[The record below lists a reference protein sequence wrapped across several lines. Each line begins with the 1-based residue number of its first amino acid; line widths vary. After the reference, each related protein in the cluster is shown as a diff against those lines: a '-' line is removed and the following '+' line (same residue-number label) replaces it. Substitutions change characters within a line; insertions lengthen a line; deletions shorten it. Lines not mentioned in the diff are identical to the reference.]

1 MVCKMGCASAL
12 TAPNRFP
19 SPLSLRAPA
28 RTRAPQQ
35 SPDCCYPGGL
45 PCSSLAQRYYK
56 QKKQGKKPCFFYW
69 SGLRRLARCA
79 SARTGTHAGTATV
92 PRTVATLAGCPVR
105 VLRKDTTNKKSKA
118 KSLAFFI
125 GADYETRPVRFCA
138 HRHARG
144 HRNSPPDCCY
154 PGGLPCSSLA
164 QRYYKQKKQG
174 KKPCFLYWSGLR
186 DSNSLPPPWQ
196 GGALPDELNPQTIV
210 LLYPAGAGL
219 SSPFFAGGNKKCRP
233 LVGITIGTTTYR

>member
-28 RTRAPQQ
+28 RTRASQQ
-35 SPDCCYPGGL
+35 SPGL
-45 PCSSLAQRYYK
+45 LLSWRIALFESRAKILQTKKARQKALLSLLERIT
-56 QKKQGKKPCFFYW
+56 
-69 SGLRRLARCA
+69 RLARCA

-92 PRTVATLAGCPVR
+92 PRTVATLTGCPVR
-105 VLRKDTTNKKSKA
+105 VSRKDTTNKKA
-118 KSLAFFI
+118 QGEMPCAF
-125 GADYETRPVRFCA
+125 C
-138 HRHARG
+138 
-144 HRNSPPDCCY
+144 
-154 PGGLPCSSLA
+154 
-164 QRYYKQKKQG
+164 
-174 KKPCFLYWSGLR
+174 WSGLR

>member
-1 MVCKMGCASAL
+1 MAVPVNSATSGVGYGVQNGVRFCAHRHARGHH
-12 TAPNRFP
+12 N
-19 SPLSLRAPA
+19 SP
-28 RTRAPQQ
+28 
-35 SPDCCYPGGL
+35 PDCCYPDGL
-45 PCSSLAQRYYK
+45 PCSSL
-56 QKKQGKKPCFFYW
+56 
-69 SGLRRLARCA
+69 SIL
-79 SARTGTHAGTATV
+79 S
-92 PRTVATLAGCPVR
+92 
-105 VLRKDTTNKKSKA
+105 NKKSKA

-164 QRYYKQKKQG
+164 QRYYEQKSTRRNAL
-174 KKPCFLYWSGLR
+174 CFLLERITRLARCASARTGTHAGTATVPRTVATLAGCPVRVLRKDTTNKKAQGEMPCAFCWSGLR

-219 SSPFFAGGNKKCRP
+219 SSPFLP
-233 LVGITIGTTTYR
+233 MGIKSAALLWA

>member
-1 MVCKMGCASAL
+1 MGRAVRVLRKDTTNKKAQGEMPCAFCWSGLRDSPGAL
-12 TAPNRFP
+12 LRAPARTRALQQ
-19 SPLSLRAPA
+19 SPGLLLSWRIALFESLSNCRTKKARQKALLFYWSGLRDSPGALLRAPA

-35 SPDCCYPGGL
+35 SPGL
-45 PCSSLAQRYYK
+45 LLSWRIALFES
-56 QKKQGKKPCFFYW
+56 
-69 SGLRRLARCA
+69 
-79 SARTGTHAGTATV
+79 
-92 PRTVATLAGCPVR
+92 
-105 VLRKDTTNKKSKA
+105 
-118 KSLAFFI
+118 
-125 GADYETRPVRFCA
+125 
-138 HRHARG
+138 
-144 HRNSPPDCCY
+144 RNIVE
-154 PGGLPCSSLA
+154 
-164 QRYYKQKKQG
+164 QKKQG